1 MPGVGP
7 EPLYRICMS
16 KTAEEGWETSG
27 RKDVQGYGYGGEDG
41 VEGVHCPAGLEVDE
55 PGVEEG

>member
-1 MPGVGP
+1 
-7 EPLYRICMS
+7 MS

>member
-7 EPLYRICMS
+7 KPLDRICMFEA
-16 KTAEEGWETSG
+16 AEEGWETSG
-27 RKDVQGYGYGGEDG
+27 RKDVHGYGYGCEDG

-55 PGVEEG
+55 PGIEEG